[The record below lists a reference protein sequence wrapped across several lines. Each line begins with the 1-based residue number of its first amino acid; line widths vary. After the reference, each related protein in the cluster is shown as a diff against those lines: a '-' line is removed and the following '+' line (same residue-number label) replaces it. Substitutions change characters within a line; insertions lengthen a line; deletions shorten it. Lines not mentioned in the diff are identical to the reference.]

1 MTYAFAKDSR
11 ACAVCHSWAGARE
24 LSADMTLAC
33 VPRYSAEG
41 ECRTAV
47 SQDYGRVTKSYHT
60 CDCWSPM
67 PLLRAHGAR
76 HARTPGPAA
85 AMEGLLAA
93 TPADKRPAAPQ
104 AKPPQAGIPVPVAGG
119 VGDQAVGKGP
129 TPAPQTLA
137 APAPQPSAVVV
148 SHPPVASAPR
158 PPVASAPRPP
168 VASAP
173 RPPVASAPAPEAC
186 ASTPLELD
194 RVPPMA
200 GVLLSYWRR
209 VKGDRAAPG
218 ATELDTA
225 HLRDSLARLCLF
237 ERAADGGDF
246 VYRACGRAVRRRLDA
261 RPAGLRLADC
271 HDEGSAARLA
281 ADLRACLDAVRPM
294 AALVRGDPLLPG
306 QKYVELLLPLAGADG
321 RPAMVLA
328 WRNVPGG

>member
-11 ACAVCHSWAGARE
+11 ACAVCQSWAGARE
-24 LSADMTLAC
+24 LSADMTLAH

-93 TPADKRPAAPQ
+93 TPAEKRPLTAPSPPTLAPTPVPPPIPAPVPAPALKEPAPTAAQPVAAKPALSKPAQSYAAPTH
-104 AKPPQAGIPVPVAGG
+104 AALGHAVLPHAVPG
-119 VGDQAVGKGP
+119 
-129 TPAPQTLA
+129 
-137 APAPQPSAVVV
+137 
-148 SHPPVASAPR
+148 R
-158 PPVASAPRPP
+158 P
-168 VASAP
+168 
-173 RPPVASAPAPEAC
+173 APAPEPC

-194 RVPPMA
+194 RIPPVA

-209 VKGDRAAPG
+209 IAGDRPAPT
-218 ATELDTA
+218 ATEINTA
-225 HLRDSLARLCLF
+225 YLRDSLSRLCLL
-237 ERAADGGDF
+237 APAGDGGDF
-246 VYRACGRAVRRRLDA
+246 VYRACGRAVRRRLDL
-261 RPAGLRLADC
+261 RPAGRRLTEC
-271 HDEGSAARLA
+271 HDADSAARLA
-281 ADLRACLDAVRPM
+281 ADLRACLAAARPM
-294 AALVRGDPLLPG
+294 AALVRGDPLSPSH
-306 QKYVELLLPLAGADG
+306 KYVELLLPLTDAAG

>member
-11 ACAVCHSWAGARE
+11 ACAVCQSWAGARE
-24 LSADMTLAC
+24 LSADMTLAH
-33 VPRYSAEG
+33 VPRYNAEG

-93 TPADKRPAAPQ
+93 TPAEKRPSPAPQ
-104 AKPPQAGIPVPVAGG
+104 ARAVATRETAAAQQGGGGGAAGG
-119 VGDQAVGKGP
+119 
-129 TPAPQTLA
+129 
-137 APAPQPSAVVV
+137 APALA
-148 SHPPVASAPR
+148 APR
-158 PPVASAPRPP
+158 PPVAPAAVPHAAVP
-168 VASAP
+168 V
-173 RPPVASAPAPEAC
+173 PAPESC

-194 RVPPMA
+194 RIPPVA
-200 GVLLSYWRR
+200 GVLFSYWRR
-209 VKGDRAAPG
+209 LKGERGAPAAS
-218 ATELDTA
+218 EMDTA

-237 ERAADGGDF
+237 APAANSGDPACGDF
-246 VYRACGRAVRRRLDA
+246 IYRACGRAVRRRLDT
-261 RPAGLRLADC
+261 RPVGRRLTEC
-271 HDEGSAARLA
+271 HDADSAARLA

-306 QKYVELLLPLAGADG
+306 QKYVELLLPLTDAAG

>member
-11 ACAVCHSWAGARE
+11 ACAVCQSWAGARE
-24 LSADMTLAC
+24 LSADMTLAH

-93 TPADKRPAAPQ
+93 TPAEKRPTVAVAP
-104 AKPPQAGIPVPVAGG
+104 PPVPAP
-119 VGDQAVGKGP
+119 APAPPPASASKEP
-129 TPAPQTLA
+129 TPAHLS
-137 APAPQPSAVVV
+137 PAHAVQGHAVHGRSV
-148 SHPPVASAPR
+148 
-158 PPVASAPRPP
+158 
-168 VASAP
+168 
-173 RPPVASAPAPEAC
+173 PAPEPC
-186 ASTPLELD
+186 ASAPLELD
-194 RVPPMA
+194 RIPPVA

-209 VKGDRAAPG
+209 VAGDRPAPM
-218 ATELDTA
+218 ATEINTA
-225 HLRDSLARLCLF
+225 HLRDSLSRLCLLAPVG
-237 ERAADGGDF
+237 EGGDF
-246 VYRACGRAVRRRLDA
+246 VYRACGRAVRRRLDL
-261 RPAGLRLADC
+261 RPAGRRLTEC
-271 HDEGSAARLA
+271 HDADSAARLA
-281 ADLRACLDAVRPM
+281 TDLRACLDAVRPM

-306 QKYVELLLPLAGADG
+306 QKYVELLLPLTDAAG

>member
-11 ACAVCHSWAGARE
+11 ACAVCQSWAGARE
-24 LSADMTLAC
+24 LSADMTLAH

-93 TPADKRPAAPQ
+93 TPAEKRPPAA
-104 AKPPQAGIPVPVAGG
+104 AASTPPTPLTPLQPKEPAPVA
-119 VGDQAVGKGP
+119 P
-129 TPAPQTLA
+129 TPAPAPPVPVHGVQSYAAALPGRP
-137 APAPQPSAVVV
+137 APATEPC
-148 SHPPVASAPR
+148 ASA
-158 PPVASAPRPP
+158 A
-168 VASAP
+168 
-173 RPPVASAPAPEAC
+173 
-186 ASTPLELD
+186 LELD
-194 RVPPMA
+194 RIPPVA

-209 VKGDRAAPG
+209 VAGDRRAPA
-218 ATELDTA
+218 ATEINTA
-225 HLRDSLARLCLF
+225 HLRDSLSKLCLL
-237 ERAADGGDF
+237 APVGDGGDF
-246 VYRACGRAVRRRLDA
+246 VYRACGRAVRRRLDL
-261 RPAGLRLADC
+261 RPAGRRLTEC
-271 HDEGSAARLA
+271 HDADSAARLA

-306 QKYVELLLPLAGADG
+306 QKYVELLLPLTDAAG

>member
-11 ACAVCHSWAGARE
+11 ACAVCQSWAGARE
-24 LSADMTLAC
+24 LSPDMTLAH

-93 TPADKRPAAPQ
+93 TPAEKRPSPSLAP
-104 AKPPQAGIPVPVAGG
+104 IPALAVAPLAPK
-119 VGDQAVGKGP
+119 D
-129 TPAPQTLA
+129 PAPIPAQPILA
-137 APAPQPSAVVV
+137 QPIPAQPVQPAYALAHAVHQPHAF
-148 SHPPVASAPR
+148 SGR
-158 PPVASAPRPP
+158 
-168 VASAP
+168 
-173 RPPVASAPAPEAC
+173 SAPAPEPC
-186 ASTPLELD
+186 ASAPLELD
-194 RVPPMA
+194 RIPPVA

-209 VKGDRAAPG
+209 LAADRPAPA
-218 ATELDTA
+218 ATEINTA
-225 HLRDSLARLCLF
+225 HLRDSLSRLCLL
-237 ERAADGGDF
+237 APVGDGGDF
-246 VYRACGRAVRRRLDA
+246 VYRACGRAVRRRLDL
-261 RPAGLRLADC
+261 RPAGRRLTEC
-271 HDEGSAARLA
+271 HDAESAARLA
-281 ADLRACLDAVRPM
+281 ADLRACLAAVRPM

-306 QKYVELLLPLAGADG
+306 QKYVELLLPLTDAAG